1 VRHFPLRYAHQN
13 ILVGK
18 GDARAA
24 LFRVDTVSYPF
35 LAAADQREWLRRLA
49 RFAFAVEAD
58 FSLWRVC
65 RAYPAERYTE
75 QAEALLDAREQSPAA
90 WRSYLNGHEAHL
102 RELRSFVPEVYL
114 AVSLGGDRP
123 PGLVRGIDRVR
134 RRVEGLFGVAGAVPI
149 AAAEIDAL
157 VVAEERAF
165 RRAEGCLP
173 VRRAT
178 TRELQWL
185 LRRAACRG
193 VAEPALDDHWEPSAL
208 IVETASGQPAY
219 EPLGT
224 DLVRHVNAPVLEQDR
239 SLVVDAEEGRSF
251 QALLGMGALPEESEF
266 PGGAELLFAP
276 LEQVAFPV
284 DAVLHAHW
292 LGNREAIARVRRRIV
307 DADVAFS
314 EQLNSTHGPLSYAA
328 EENRQLAREL
338 DAYLQSHERP
348 PLLNVAIALAVG
360 AGSREQLE
368 RRVEALAHRYGTVA
382 LHRPLGLQPA
392 LFMDHLPRP
401 DGGVV
406 RDYADVLTIEQFGAL
421 MPLGTHQ
428 AGSERGVYIGRT
440 LAGAGRPVRFDITEA
455 SRAGR
460 PPSILLAGTLGS
472 GKTIAAELLAF
483 QAERR
488 GSRVV
493 DVDPKPDHN
502 LEGLPELDDRV
513 HVIELSGDDRYRG
526 LLDPLVVAPE
536 GLREDL
542 ASSYLIDLLP
552 QAPPAWETQVRKA
565 VRQAL
570 EQPAPNCLHVLDWLA
585 GCADADARAAGEAL
599 SVWADSGVA
608 RLGFGD
614 GHAARTAAERPVT
627 TIKARGLSL
636 PAPGIARADYDQ
648 AERLGVATLKLIAA
662 YAMRLVSGDRSV
674 HKVVLFD
681 EAWFL
686 LASRDG
692 RRLIDRLNRL
702 GRAENAT
709 LILATQQLTDV
720 GEIENLIGTRLIFGQ
735 ETAAEARRALELLGL
750 DPDDRVLVER
760 VRGYRKGRCLMRDI
774 DDRVAELQIEPV
786 HEHLLRILD
795 TSPGARSAL
804 REAAA

>member
-1 VRHFPLRYAHQN
+1 MTRFPLRYAHQN
-13 ILVGK
+13 ILVGQ

-35 LAAADQREWLRRLA
+35 LAVADKREWLRRPA

-65 RAYPAERYTE
+65 RAYPAAGYAD
-75 QAEALLDAREQSPAA
+75 QAMALLDERGQSAAA
-90 WRSYLNGHEAHL
+90 WRAYLNGHEAHL
-102 RELRSFVPEVYL
+102 RELRSFTPEVYL
-114 AVSLGGDRP
+114 AVSLPSQRSAGVDRM
-123 PGLVRGIDRVR
+123 R
-134 RRVEGLFGVAGAVPI
+134 RRIEGLFGVEHPVPI
-149 AAAEIDAL
+149 PASDIDAL
-157 VVAEERAF
+157 VAAEERAF
-165 RRAEGCLP
+165 RRAEAALP

-185 LRRAACRG
+185 LRRAASRG

-208 IVETASGQPAY
+208 IVETAYGQPAY

-224 DLVRHVNAPVLEQDR
+224 DIVRHCNAPVFEQDR
-239 SLVVDAEEGRSF
+239 ALVVDAEAGRTH
-251 QALLGMGALPEESEF
+251 QAMLGMGALPEESEF
-266 PGGAELLFAP
+266 PGGAELLFSP
-276 LEQVAFPV
+276 LEALPFPV
-284 DAVLHAHW
+284 DVVLHARW
-292 LGNREAIARVRRRIV
+292 LGNREAISRVRRRIV

-314 EQLNSTHGPLSYAA
+314 EQLQSTHGPLSYVA
-328 EENRQLAREL
+328 EENRALAREL

-348 PLLNVAIALAVG
+348 PLLNVAISLAVG
-360 AGSREQLE
+360 APSEGELEQ
-368 RRVEALAHRYGTVA
+368 RVEALVHRYGTVA

-392 LFMDHLPRP
+392 LFLDHLPRA
-401 DGGVV
+401 DGGTV

-421 MPLGTHQ
+421 MPIGTHQ
-428 AGSERGVYIGRT
+428 AGSERGVLIGRT
-440 LAGAGRPVRFDITEA
+440 LAGGARPVRFDVTEA

-488 GSRVV
+488 GSLVV

-502 LEGLPELDDRV
+502 LEGLPELDGRV

-526 LLDPLVVAPE
+526 LLDPLSVAPE
-536 GLREDL
+536 SLREDL
-542 ASSYLIDLLP
+542 ASSYLVDLLP
-552 QAPPAWETQVRKA
+552 QSPPAWETQVRKA
-565 VRQAL
+565 VRQAI
-570 EQPAPNCLHVLDWLA
+570 ESPAPSCLRVLELLLA
-585 GCADADARAAGEAL
+585 SSDSDARAAGEAL

-614 GHAARTAAERPVT
+614 GDRARVAAQRPVT

-636 PAPGIARADYDQ
+636 PAPGIARGDYDQ

-662 YAMRLVSGDRSV
+662 YAMRLVAGDRSV

-720 GEIENLIGTRLIFGQ
+720 GEIENLIGTRFIFGQ

-750 DPDDRVLVER
+750 DPEDRALVER
-760 VRGYRKGRCLMRDI
+760 VRSYRRGRCLMRDI
-774 DDRVAELQIEPV
+774 DDRVAELQIETV

-795 TSPGARSAL
+795 TSPGARPVL
-804 REAAA
+804 EAAA